1 MSMIAPLGPQQI
13 GYCLCAAA
21 FLLTAGWSAASAL
34 TGLRKGLMVAAC
46 LTSAAWALL
55 MVFAVPKAAG
65 FALVNAA
72 EILRDAAWITFL
84 MSMSGVGAV
93 VKRLAQ
99 GSRPLALLAATLAP
113 VLLFSLAVA
122 AAQGMVDQTYPAI
135 GLSILA
141 LVLIETL
148 YRRIEIDARWGI
160 KTLCVG
166 LGLIFLFDF
175 VFYADALFAGQTDRV
190 FIEARGYADA
200 LAAPLLLLSVRRS
213 SNWRHAISISR
224 GVAFHSAVL
233 LAGGLYLLAM
243 AAIGLVL
250 RWIGGSP
257 AQQLVFL
264 IATLLALL
272 MVFMSKSV
280 RSRAR
285 TSISKH
291 FFSHKY
297 DYREVWL
304 KFIRDI
310 SHNGQGGDLHN
321 RVLHALADIFDCPA
335 GALWVLD
342 QDAGSF
348 VAKARWNLGE
358 DLPPEPADGA
368 LACQLVGKQGIVA
381 IEDFRRR
388 PKRYAGVTLPAWL
401 ENLPRAGLL
410 APLIHNSRLQAFI
423 VLGTPRAA
431 VEIDWEELD
440 LLTTLCE
447 QAASYLAEEQS
458 LRALV
463 EASRLEEFNRWSAFL
478 VHDIKGIVGQMAL
491 LVANAEQHAHDHA
504 FQRDVVATVANAVM
518 RMRKLLEQLHARQ
531 APPSAESKLIDA
543 VALLRQVGDRW
554 RRSIPSLQLADT
566 DRTMLIEARE
576 EALVCVLD
584 HLIQNALE
592 ASGADGQIILAQRWL
607 GDEGMLEV
615 RDNGPGMEPGFVR
628 DQLFKPLNS
637 SKPQGFGLGAFQVRQ
652 LVRGMGGRLE
662 VDSSPGNGTTMRV
675 RLPIFAAGDSV
686 LSQSRE
692 SQ

>member
-243 AAIGLVL
+243 A
-250 RWIGGSP
+250 
-257 AQQLVFL
+257 
-264 IATLLALL
+264 
-272 MVFMSKSV
+272 
-280 RSRAR
+280 
-285 TSISKH
+285 
-291 FFSHKY
+291 
-297 DYREVWL
+297 
-304 KFIRDI
+304 
-310 SHNGQGGDLHN
+310 
-321 RVLHALADIFDCPA
+321 
-335 GALWVLD
+335 
-342 QDAGSF
+342 
-348 VAKARWNLGE
+348 
-358 DLPPEPADGA
+358 
-368 LACQLVGKQGIVA
+368 
-381 IEDFRRR
+381 
-388 PKRYAGVTLPAWL
+388 
-401 ENLPRAGLL
+401 
-410 APLIHNSRLQAFI
+410 
-423 VLGTPRAA
+423 
-431 VEIDWEELD
+431 
-440 LLTTLCE
+440 
-447 QAASYLAEEQS
+447 
-458 LRALV
+458 
-463 EASRLEEFNRWSAFL
+463 
-478 VHDIKGIVGQMAL
+478 
-491 LVANAEQHAHDHA
+491 
-504 FQRDVVATVANAVM
+504 
-518 RMRKLLEQLHARQ
+518 
-531 APPSAESKLIDA
+531 
-543 VALLRQVGDRW
+543 
-554 RRSIPSLQLADT
+554 
-566 DRTMLIEARE
+566 
-576 EALVCVLD
+576 
-584 HLIQNALE
+584 
-592 ASGADGQIILAQRWL
+592 
-607 GDEGMLEV
+607 
-615 RDNGPGMEPGFVR
+615 
-628 DQLFKPLNS
+628 
-637 SKPQGFGLGAFQVRQ
+637 
-652 LVRGMGGRLE
+652 
-662 VDSSPGNGTTMRV
+662 
-675 RLPIFAAGDSV
+675 
-686 LSQSRE
+686 
-692 SQ
+692 